1 MKIVYIVDFA
11 IPSKSASSVHVMKM
25 CDAFAQ
31 EGHSVTL
38 VCLSNSDFKD
48 SAVFS
53 QYDVKPAFSIRPVQV
68 PNIKGRL
75 FLFAVRANRII
86 RACKPDLVYSRSIL
100 SSLLPAREFP
110 IIVEAHRPVWEY
122 GRTYDWIFAQ
132 IVKSKGF
139 RKLVVISEALRKI
152 FEHRYSHV
160 PMIVAHDAASEGAC
174 HDANVRLANQGW
186 TWNAGYVG
194 NIYPGRG
201 IDILVELARRMP
213 SVGFHLVGGDEKDL
227 DKIGIR
233 DVPANVFCYGHVP
246 HVQVKCFR
254 SQFDV
259 LLAPYQ
265 DDTETIGGSKTK
277 DYMSPLKIFEYMS
290 EKKVIIASD
299 FPVLRE
305 VLNESNA
312 LLVAPAKVE
321 EWEAAVKKSM
331 DKENAA
337 LLASNAYRDFQQHY
351 TWRARACKVI
361 L

>member
-31 EGHSVTL
+31 EGHAVTL
-38 VCLSNSDFKD
+38 VCLSD
-48 SAVFS
+48 SNFDESTVFS
-53 QYDVKPAFSIRPVQV
+53 QYDVQPGFSIRPVQV
-68 PNIKGRL
+68 PKTKGRL
-75 FLFAVRANRII
+75 FLFALFANRII
-86 RACKPDLVYSRSIL
+86 RACKPDLVYSRAIL

-110 IIVEAHRPVWEY
+110 LIIEAHKPVWEY
-122 GRTYDWIFAQ
+122 GKIYDWIFART
-132 IVKSKGF
+132 IKSRGF
-139 RKLVVISEALRKI
+139 SKLVVISDALRKI
-152 FEHRYSHV
+152 FEDRYSHV
-160 PMIVAHDAASEGAC
+160 PIIVAHDAASEGTC
-174 HDANVRLANQGW
+174 HHTNILIENTGQ
-186 TWNAGYVG
+186 TWNAGYIG

-201 IDILVELARRMP
+201 INILVELARRMP

-227 DKIGIR
+227 DQIGIR
-233 DVPANVFCYGHVP
+233 EVPANLFCYGHVP
-246 HVQVKCFR
+246 HSQVKCFR

-265 DDTETIGGSKTK
+265 DGTETIGGSKTK

-312 LLVAPAKVE
+312 LLVAPSKVE

-331 DKENAA
+331 DKEMST
-337 LLASNAYRDFQQHY
+337 LLSLNAYRDFQQYY
-351 TWRARACKVI
+351 TWRARARKVI
-361 L
+361 Q

>member
-1 MKIVYIVDFA
+1 MKIVYIVDFE

-31 EGHSVTL
+31 DGHIVTL
-38 VCLSNSDFKD
+38 VCLSNSHVDE
-48 SAVFS
+48 SNVFS
-53 QYDVKPAFSIRPVQV
+53 QYDVQSGFSIRPVRV
-68 PNIKGRL
+68 PKIKGRL
-75 FLFAVRANRII
+75 FLFALRANRII
-86 RACKPDLVYSRSIL
+86 RACKPDLVYSRAIL
-100 SSLLPAREFP
+100 SSLLPARKFP
-110 IIVEAHRPVWEY
+110 IIVEAHKPVWEY
-122 GRTYDWIFAQ
+122 GRIYDWVFAR
-132 IVKSKGF
+132 IIRSKGF
-139 RKLVVISEALRKI
+139 KKLVVISDALRKI
-152 FEHRYSHV
+152 FEDRYSNV
-160 PMIVAHDAASEGAC
+160 PMIIAHDAASEGTC
-174 HDANVRLANQGW
+174 HQANVHIANHGQ

-201 IDILVELARRMP
+201 IDVLVELARRMP
-213 SVGFHLVGGDEKDL
+213 FVGFHLVGGDEKDL

-337 LLASNAYRDFQQHY
+337 LLALNAYRDFQQYY
-351 TWRARACKVI
+351 TWRARARKVI
-361 L
+361 Q